1 MRFALCIIAAFLF
14 GAPAPA
20 RAQVVAPSAADFAVA
35 GMGGQ
40 VTTVRHNI
48 RTHVSRR
55 LMRRLAREESHPLDI
70 RTAPQIVADAMR
82 FVGSPNPFHVR
93 VPACK
98 IGVNRI
104 LARNGYHVNASAR
117 AIDIATMAYRV
128 SRPQP
133 GDIRYSG
140 RRGGGHVEMVAEIE
154 GGKLTDVNFN
164 KGGNVVGLS
173 HRRIAGGVYFRPY
186 RVASR

>member
-1 MRFALCIIAAFLF
+1 MKRIAFALAMLA
-14 GAPAPA
+14 APAA
-20 RAQVVAPSAADFAVA
+20 HAQVVEQSALQFAVA
-35 GMGGQ
+35 QGAH
-40 VTTVRHNI
+40 VDTARPVHRA
-48 RTHVSRR
+48 RVSRR
-55 LMRRLAREESHPLDI
+55 SMRHVARYESRGPRAI
-70 RTAPQIVADAMR
+70 RTAPQIVADAVSL
-82 FVGSPNPFHVR
+82 VGARNPFR
-93 VPACK
+93 FRGPGCK
-98 IGVNRI
+98 VGINRI

-117 AIDIATMAYRV
+117 AIDVASMAYRV
-128 SRPQP
+128 SHPQP
-133 GDIRYSG
+133 GDLRYSG